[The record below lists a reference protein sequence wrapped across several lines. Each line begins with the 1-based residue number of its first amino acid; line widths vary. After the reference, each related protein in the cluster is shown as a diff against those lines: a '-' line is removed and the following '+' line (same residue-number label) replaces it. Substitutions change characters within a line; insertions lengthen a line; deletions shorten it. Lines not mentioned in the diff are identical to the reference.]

1 MRINSETFKKLRN
14 KNGLSQQTLADAS
27 GVAKKTIARIESGQG
42 GETRGST
49 VRELARALHIKE
61 DDIQILA
68 QDPNSHEVQK
78 AELRQSGARRTP
90 VFLDAEAVL
99 AYDLAC
105 ERYGVEWRL
114 ILEGAP
120 VFFTLLAEMSLAER
134 RRRVEDMKAIIPDHL
149 YSNRQEDDIAG
160 EENSIAKR
168 DLFAGLIIGSGVWPN
183 PFCNFLSQ
191 KAKDLDPDDDV
202 LAHEDLRWAFDELGF
217 IDSSSDIFK
226 TCRKNLT
233 GGSTRADYA
242 LSHGYTRIRQ
252 IPKELRGED
261 EDVTSER
268 VKWLED
274 KVPDE
279 EWEKYERWL
288 ERFNNESPIKGD
300 TEDA

>member
-27 GVAKKTIARIESGQG
+27 GVSKKTIARIESGKEK
-42 GETRGST
+42 GEPRGDT
-49 VRELARALHIKE
+49 VKLLAKALRVE
-61 DDIQILA
+61 
-68 QDPNSHEVQK
+68 PEVLNLEPDSEK
-78 AELRQSGARRTP
+78 VKGEEFRQSGTRRVP
-90 VFLDAEAVL
+90 VHLNAETVL

-105 ERYGVEWRL
+105 DRYGVEWRL
-114 ILEGAP
+114 ILDGAP
-120 VFFTLLAEMSLAER
+120 IFFTLLAEMSLADR

-242 LSHGYTRIRQ
+242 FSHGYVRINQ

-261 EDVTSER
+261 GDVISER

-274 KVPDE
+274 KVPNED
-279 EWEKYERWL
+279 WEKYERWL

-300 TEDA
+300 TDNA